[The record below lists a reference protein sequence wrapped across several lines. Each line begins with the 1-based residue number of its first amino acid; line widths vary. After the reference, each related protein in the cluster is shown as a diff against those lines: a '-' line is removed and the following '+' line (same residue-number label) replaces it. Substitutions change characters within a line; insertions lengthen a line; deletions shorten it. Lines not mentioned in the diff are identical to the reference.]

1 MTGDFHENEIDEY
14 GWNNGVSDYPTLFD
28 GTDMVCYEESIRPAV
43 EQYTGNLMSY
53 FYKQRNPGIKE
64 KVISAIPSIEIRN
77 GELMG
82 CTTVVLKEPLADE
95 EMEDLQDL
103 DSAAKAPKTAMKD
116 AWLKS
121 KEKAVSELKGTP
133 FASQQGE
140 TSNAPANSA
149 GDQMLSG
156 IETTAKK
163 SANIT
168 YRGGK
173 KLAQT
178 TARKVKEKREISRTL
193 SEAKNAGSKATEIT
207 KDTASK
213 IRTKNTAAKAVKGK
227 PQKAVKT
234 ASRSMK
240 GVKNSAKGIKT
251 AQRSAKTAQQAAKTA
266 QATAKAA
273 QKAAQA
279 AKATAKATIA
289 GVKAAVR
296 VTIAAVKATIAAVK
310 GLIAAIAAGGWV
322 AVVII
327 LLICLIALIVG
338 SCFGLFFGSDST
350 GTGTSVTQAVTTL
363 NGEFQAHIQEIEDS
377 NSHNRVEFT
386 SNDGVLSINWED
398 VLAVFSAKVTGAEDG
413 TQVASLDDTQV
424 QQMRDI
430 MWEMNAVSSSTRT
443 ESHEVEVTEVDE
455 DGKETTRTE
464 TVTETILEISLT
476 HKTAEEMAQQYNFN
490 ARQNE
495 YLALMSEPENQNLW
509 AELLGGFNSG
519 GGQIMN
525 PNTDWEGT
533 GIFQWPLPQSYTI
546 TSWFGYREDPF
557 TGEIAYH
564 SGTDIGAPG
573 GTPILT
579 AADGTVTIA
588 NAIDTWG
595 GGYGYYIKINHNDT
609 FDTLYAH
616 CSSICVTVGQE
627 VKQGEVIGYVGTT
640 GNSTGNHLHFEV
652 WQNGERTD
660 ALGYFK
666 AKE

>member
-1 MTGDFHENEIDEY
+1 MKEIKTKPE
-14 GWNNGVSDYPTLFD
+14 GGKPRL
-28 GTDMVCYEESIRPAV
+28 
-43 EQYTGNLMSY
+43 
-53 FYKQRNPGIKE
+53 
-64 KVISAIPSIEIRN
+64 
-77 GELMG
+77 
-82 CTTVVLKEPLADE
+82 
-95 EMEDLQDL
+95 L
-103 DSAAKAPKTAMKD
+103 DSAAKAPKTAMRD

-149 GDQMLSG
+149 GDQMLFG

-163 SANIT
+163 GADLT

-178 TARKVKEKREISRTL
+178 TVRKVKEKREISRTL
-193 SEAKNAGSKATEIT
+193 SEAKNTGSKTTEIT

-213 IRTKNTAAKAVKGK
+213 IRTKNTAAKVVKGK

-234 ASRSMK
+234 ANRSMK
-240 GVKNSAKGIKT
+240 GVKNSTKGIKT
-251 AQRSAKTAQQAAKTA
+251 AQQSAKTAQQAAKTA
-266 QATAKAA
+266 QKTAQATAKAV

-279 AKATAKATIA
+279 AKTTAKAAVT
-289 GVKAAVR
+289 GVK
-296 VTIAAVKATIAAVK
+296 TAVKATAAAIKAAVAAIK

-327 LLICLIALIVG
+327 LLICLVALIVG
-338 SCFGLFFGSDST
+338 SCFGLFFGAEST

-377 NSHNRVEFT
+377 NSHDRVEFT

-413 TQVASLDDTQV
+413 AQVASLDDAQV
-424 QQMRDI
+424 QQLRDI

-464 TVTETILEISLT
+464 TVTETILEISIT
-476 HKTAEEMAQQYNFN
+476 HKTPDEMAQQYRFN
-490 ARQNE
+490 ARQSE

-509 AELLGGFNSG
+509 AELLGGFVG
-519 GGQIMN
+519 GGGEIID
-525 PNTDWEGT
+525 PDTDWEGT
-533 GIFQWPLPQSYTI
+533 GIFQWPLPQSYPI
-546 TSWFGYREDPF
+546 TSRFGYREDPF

-573 GTPILT
+573 GTPIL
-579 AADGTVTIA
+579 ASADGTVTIA
-588 NAIDTWG
+588 NAIDSWG
-595 GGYGYYIKINHNDT
+595 GGYGYHIKINHNDT

-616 CSSICVTVGQE
+616 CSSICVTVGQQ

-660 ALGYFK
+660 ALGFFK
-666 AKE
+666 AKGESGS

>member
-1 MTGDFHENEIDEY
+1 MKEIKTKPE
-14 GWNNGVSDYPTLFD
+14 GGKPKL
-28 GTDMVCYEESIRPAV
+28 
-43 EQYTGNLMSY
+43 
-53 FYKQRNPGIKE
+53 
-64 KVISAIPSIEIRN
+64 
-77 GELMG
+77 
-82 CTTVVLKEPLADE
+82 
-95 EMEDLQDL
+95 L
-103 DSAAKAPKTAMKD
+103 DKAAKVPKTAMKD
-116 AWLKS
+116 LWLKS
-121 KEKAVSELKGTP
+121 KEKSISELKETP
-133 FASQQGE
+133 FASQRGE
-140 TSNAPANSA
+140 SSNAPANSA

-156 IETTAKK
+156 IESAAKK
-163 SANIT
+163 GADLT

-178 TARKVKEKREISRTL
+178 TARKVKEKREVSRTL
-193 SEAKNAGSKATEIT
+193 SEAKNAGGKTMEAA

-213 IRTKNTAAKAVKGK
+213 IRTKNTAAKAIKGK
-227 PQKAVKT
+227 PQKTVKT

-240 GVKNSAKGIKT
+240 GVKQGAKGIKT
-251 AQRSAKTAQQAAKTA
+251 AQRSAKTAQQAAKAAQKTA
-266 QATAKAA
+266 QATARAA
-273 QKAAQA
+273 RAAAHA
-279 AKATAKATIA
+279 ARAAARATVA
-289 GVKAAVR
+289 GVRAAIR
-296 VTIAAVKATIAAVK
+296 VTAAAVKAAIAAVK
-310 GLIAAIAAGGWV
+310 GLVAAIAAGGWV

-327 LLICLIALIVG
+327 LLICLIALIIG

-363 NGEFQAHIQEIEDS
+363 NGEFQAHIQEIEKANPHD
-377 NSHNRVEFT
+377 RQEIT
-386 SNDGVLSINWED
+386 SNDGVLSINWKD
-398 VLAVFSAKVTGAEDG
+398 VLAVFSAKVTGAENG
-413 TQVASLDDTQV
+413 SQVASLDDAQV
-424 QQMRDI
+424 QQLRNI

-443 ESHEVEVTEVDE
+443 ESHEVEVTEVGE
-455 DGKETTRTE
+455 DGKETTRTV
-464 TVTETILEISLT
+464 TVTETILEIIIT
-476 HKTAEEMAQQYNFN
+476 HKTAEEMAQQYSFN

-509 AELLGGFNSG
+509 AELLGGFVSSG
-519 GGQIMN
+519 GEIID

-557 TGEIAYH
+557 TGEISYH

-573 GTPILT
+573 GTPILA

-588 NAIDTWG
+588 NAIDSWG
-595 GGYGYYIKINHNDT
+595 GGYGYHIKVNHNDT

-616 CSSICVTVGQE
+616 CSSICVTVGQK

-660 ALGYFK
+660 ALGFFK

>member
-1 MTGDFHENEIDEY
+1 MKEIKTKPE
-14 GWNNGVSDYPTLFD
+14 GGKPRL
-28 GTDMVCYEESIRPAV
+28 
-43 EQYTGNLMSY
+43 
-53 FYKQRNPGIKE
+53 
-64 KVISAIPSIEIRN
+64 
-77 GELMG
+77 
-82 CTTVVLKEPLADE
+82 
-95 EMEDLQDL
+95 L

-116 AWLKS
+116 VWLKS

-156 IETTAKK
+156 IETAAKK
-163 SANIT
+163 SANLT

-266 QATAKAA
+266 QKTAQATAKAA

-327 LLICLIALIVG
+327 LLICLVALIVG
-338 SCFGLFFGSDST
+338 SCFGLFFGAEST

-377 NSHNRVEFT
+377 NSHDRVEFT
-386 SNDGVLSINWED
+386 SNDGALSINWED

-413 TQVASLDDTQV
+413 AQVASLDDAQV
-424 QQMRDI
+424 QQLRDI
-430 MWEMNAVSSSTRT
+430 MWEMNTVSSSTRT
-443 ESHEVEVTEVDE
+443 KSHEVEVTEVDE

-464 TVTETILEISLT
+464 TVTETILEISIT
-476 HKTAEEMAQQYNFN
+476 HKTPEEMAQQYRFN

-509 AELLGGFNSG
+509 AELLGGFVG
-519 GGQIMN
+519 GGGEIID
-525 PNTDWEGT
+525 PDTDWEGT
-533 GIFQWPLPQSYTI
+533 GIFQWPLPQSYPI
-546 TSWFGYREDPF
+546 TSRFGYREDPF

-573 GTPILT
+573 GTPIL
-579 AADGTVTIA
+579 ASADGTVTIA
-588 NAIDTWG
+588 NAIDSWG
-595 GGYGYYIKINHNDT
+595 GGYGYHIKINHNDT

-616 CSSICVTVGQE
+616 CSSICATIGQE

-660 ALGYFK
+660 ALGFFK
-666 AKE
+666 TKE

>member
-1 MTGDFHENEIDEY
+1 MKEIKTKPE
-14 GWNNGVSDYPTLFD
+14 GGKPRL
-28 GTDMVCYEESIRPAV
+28 
-43 EQYTGNLMSY
+43 
-53 FYKQRNPGIKE
+53 
-64 KVISAIPSIEIRN
+64 
-77 GELMG
+77 
-82 CTTVVLKEPLADE
+82 
-95 EMEDLQDL
+95 L

-116 AWLKS
+116 VWLKS

-163 SANIT
+163 GADLT

-178 TARKVKEKREISRTL
+178 TVRKVKEKREISRTL
-193 SEAKNAGSKATEIT
+193 SEAKNTGSKTTEIT

-234 ASRSMK
+234 ASHSMK
-240 GVKNSAKGIKT
+240 SVKNSTKGIKT
-251 AQRSAKTAQQAAKTA
+251 AQQSAKTAQQATKTAQKTA

-279 AKATAKATIA
+279 AKTTAKAAVT
-289 GVKAAVR
+289 GVK
-296 VTIAAVKATIAAVK
+296 TAVKATAAAIKAAVAAIK

-327 LLICLIALIVG
+327 LLICLVALIVG
-338 SCFGLFFGSDST
+338 SCFGLFFGAEST

-377 NSHNRVEFT
+377 NSHDRVEFT

-413 TQVASLDDTQV
+413 AQVASLDDAQV
-424 QQMRDI
+424 QHLRDI
-430 MWEMNAVSSSTRT
+430 MWEMNTVSSSTRT

-464 TVTETILEISLT
+464 TVTETILEISIT
-476 HKTAEEMAQQYNFN
+476 HKNPEEMAQQYQFN

-495 YLALMSEPENQNLW
+495 YLALMLEPENQNLW
-509 AELLGGFNSG
+509 AELLGGFVG
-519 GGQIMN
+519 GGGEIID
-525 PNTDWEGT
+525 PDTDWEGT
-533 GIFQWPLPQSYTI
+533 GIFQWPLPQSYPI
-546 TSWFGYREDPF
+546 TSPFGYREDPF

-573 GTPILT
+573 GTPILA

-588 NAIDTWG
+588 NAIDSWG
-595 GGYGYYIKINHNDT
+595 GGYGYHIKISHNDT

-660 ALGYFK
+660 ALGFFN

>member
-1 MTGDFHENEIDEY
+1 MKEIKTKPE
-14 GWNNGVSDYPTLFD
+14 GGKPK
-28 GTDMVCYEESIRPAV
+28 
-43 EQYTGNLMSY
+43 LMD
-53 FYKQRNPGIKE
+53 K
-64 KVISAIPSIEIRN
+64 
-77 GELMG
+77 
-82 CTTVVLKEPLADE
+82 
-95 EMEDLQDL
+95 
-103 DSAAKAPKTAMKD
+103 AAKVPKTAMKD
-116 AWLKS
+116 LWLKS
-121 KEKAVSELKGTP
+121 KEKSISELKETP
-133 FASQQGE
+133 FASQCGE
-140 TSNAPANSA
+140 SSNAPANSA

-156 IETTAKK
+156 IETTVKK
-163 SANIT
+163 GTNLT

-178 TARKVKEKREISRTL
+178 ATRKLKEKREMSRTL
-193 SEAKNAGSKATEIT
+193 SEAKNAGGKAAETA
-207 KDTASK
+207 KNTASK

-240 GVKNSAKGIKT
+240 SVKQGAKGIKT
-251 AQRSAKTAQQAAKTA
+251 AQRTAKTAQQTAK
-266 QATAKAA
+266 ATAKAT

-279 AKATAKATIA
+279 AKATAKAAVTGA
-289 GVKAAVR
+289 KAVVKATA
-296 VTIAAVKATIAAVK
+296 AAVKATIAAVK

-327 LLICLIALIVG
+327 LLICLIALVIG

-350 GTGTSVTQAVTTL
+350 GTGTSVTQAVSTL
-363 NGEFQAHIQEIEDS
+363 NGEYMAHMQEIEAANPHD
-377 NSHNRVEFT
+377 RQEIT

-413 TQVASLDDTQV
+413 AQVASLDDAQLNEL
-424 QQMRDI
+424 RNI

-443 ESHEVEVTEVDE
+443 ESHEVEITEVDE

-464 TVTETILEISLT
+464 TVTETILEITIT
-476 HKTAEEMAQQYNFN
+476 HKTPEEMSRQYGFNF
-490 ARQNE
+490 RQNE

-509 AELLGGFNSG
+509 AELLGGFVGG

-573 GTPILT
+573 GTPILA

-588 NAIDTWG
+588 NAIDSWG
-595 GGYGYYIKINHNDT
+595 GGYGYHIKINHNNAL
-609 FDTLYAH
+609 DTLYAH
-616 CSSICVTVGQE
+616 CSSICVTAGQE

-660 ALGYFK
+660 ALGFFK

>member
-1 MTGDFHENEIDEY
+1 M
-14 GWNNGVSDYPTLFD
+14 P
-28 GTDMVCYEESIRPAV
+28 
-43 EQYTGNLMSY
+43 
-53 FYKQRNPGIKE
+53 
-64 KVISAIPSIEIRN
+64 
-77 GELMG
+77 
-82 CTTVVLKEPLADE
+82 LKEIKTKPEGGKPRLLE
-95 EMEDLQDL
+95 
-103 DSAAKAPKTAMKD
+103 SAAKAPKTAMKD
-116 AWLKS
+116 VWLKS
-121 KEKAVSELKGTP
+121 KEKAVSEFKGTP

-140 TSNAPANSA
+140 SSNAPANSA

-156 IETTAKK
+156 IETTAKRG
-163 SANIT
+163 ADLT

-193 SEAKNAGSKATEIT
+193 SEAKNAGSKTE
-207 KDTASK
+207 KAVQNASSK
-213 IRTKNTAAKAVKGK
+213 IRTKNAAVKGIKGK

-251 AQRSAKTAQQAAKTA
+251 AQRSAKTAQQTAKTA
-266 QATAKAA
+266 AKAS

-279 AKATAKATIA
+279 ARTAARAAVTGI
-289 GVKAAVR
+289 KAAAR
-296 VTIAAVKATIAAVK
+296 VTVAAVKATIAAVK
-310 GLIAAIAAGGWV
+310 GLVAAIAAGGWV

-363 NGEFQAHIQEIEDS
+363 NGEFQAHIQEIENTTAHDQQ
-377 NSHNRVEFT
+377 EIT

-398 VLAVFSAKVTGAEDG
+398 VLAVFSAKVTGAENG
-413 TQVASLDDTQV
+413 SQVASLDDAQV
-424 QQMRDI
+424 DELRNI
-430 MWEMNAVSSSTRT
+430 MWEMNAVASSTRT
-443 ESHEVEVTEVDE
+443 ESHEVEITEVGE
-455 DGKETTRTE
+455 DGKETTRIVTM
-464 TVTETILEISLT
+464 TETILEIT
-476 HKTAEEMAQQYNFN
+476 IIHETAKEMAQQYSFN

-509 AELLGGFNSG
+509 AELLGGFVG
-519 GGQIMN
+519 GGGEILD

-533 GIFQWPLPQSYTI
+533 GIFQWPLPESFTI
-546 TSWFGYREDPF
+546 TSRFGYREDPF
-557 TGEIAYH
+557 TGEISYH

-573 GTPILT
+573 GTPIL
-579 AADGTVTIA
+579 ASADGTVTIA
-588 NAIDTWG
+588 NAIDSWG
-595 GGYGYYIKINHNDT
+595 GGYGYHIKIRHNDT
-609 FDTLYAH
+609 YETLYAH
-616 CSSICVTVGQE
+616 CSSICVTVGQK

-660 ALGYFK
+660 ALGFFK
-666 AKE
+666 TKE

>member
-1 MTGDFHENEIDEY
+1 MKEIKTKTE
-14 GWNNGVSDYPTLFD
+14 GGKPRLL
-28 GTDMVCYEESIRPAV
+28 E
-43 EQYTGNLMSY
+43 
-53 FYKQRNPGIKE
+53 
-64 KVISAIPSIEIRN
+64 
-77 GELMG
+77 
-82 CTTVVLKEPLADE
+82 
-95 EMEDLQDL
+95 
-103 DSAAKAPKTAMKD
+103 SAAKAPKTAMKD
-116 AWLKS
+116 LWLKS

-163 SANIT
+163 GADLT

-193 SEAKNAGSKATEIT
+193 SEAKNAGGKTAEAA
-207 KDTASK
+207 KDAASK
-213 IRTKNTAAKAVKGK
+213 IRTKNPAAKAVKGK

-251 AQRSAKTAQQAAKTA
+251 AQRSAKTAQQ
-266 QATAKAA
+266 TAKAA
-273 QKAAQA
+273 AKASQKAAQA
-279 AKATAKATIA
+279 ARTAARATVT
-289 GVKAAVR
+289 GVKAAAR
-296 VTIAAVKATIAAVK
+296 VTVAAVKATIAAVK
-310 GLIAAIAAGGWV
+310 GLVAAIAAGGWV

-327 LLICLIALIVG
+327 LLICLIALIIG

-363 NGEFQAHIQEIEDS
+363 NGEFQAHIQEIEKANPHD
-377 NSHNRVEFT
+377 RQEIT
-386 SNDGVLSINWED
+386 SNDGVLSINWKD
-398 VLAVFSAKVTGAEDG
+398 VLAVFSAKVTGAENG
-413 TQVASLDDTQV
+413 SQVASLDDAQV
-424 QQMRDI
+424 QQLRNI

-443 ESHEVEVTEVDE
+443 ESHEVEVTEVGE
-455 DGKETTRTE
+455 DGKETTRTV
-464 TVTETILEISLT
+464 TVTETILEIIIT
-476 HKTAEEMAQQYNFN
+476 HKTAEEMAQQYSFN

-509 AELLGGFNSG
+509 AELLGGFVSSG
-519 GGQIMN
+519 GEIID

-557 TGEIAYH
+557 TGEISYH

-573 GTPILT
+573 GTPILA

-588 NAIDTWG
+588 NAIDSWG
-595 GGYGYYIKINHNDT
+595 GGYGYHIKLNHNDT

-652 WQNGERTD
+652 WQNGERTN
-660 ALGYFK
+660 ALGFFK

>member
-1 MTGDFHENEIDEY
+1 MKEI
-14 GWNNGVSDYPTLFD
+14 
-28 GTDMVCYEESIRPAV
+28 
-43 EQYTGNLMSY
+43 
-53 FYKQRNPGIKE
+53 KQKPDSKKPKLLE
-64 KVISAIPSIEIRN
+64 
-77 GELMG
+77 
-82 CTTVVLKEPLADE
+82 
-95 EMEDLQDL
+95 
-103 DSAAKAPKTAMKD
+103 SAAKAPKTAMKD
-116 AWLKS
+116 LWLKS
-121 KEKAVSELKGTP
+121 KDKSIVELKETP
-133 FASQQGE
+133 FASQRGE
-140 TSNAPANSA
+140 SSNAPANSA

-156 IETTAKK
+156 METTAKK
-163 SANIT
+163 GANLT

-173 KLAQT
+173 KLAQA

-193 SEAKNAGSKATEIT
+193 SEAKDAGGKAGKAAKNTS
-207 KDTASK
+207 SK
-213 IRTKNTAAKAVKGK
+213 IRTKNTVAKAVKGK

-234 ASRSMK
+234 ASRSVK
-240 GVKNSAKGIKT
+240 GVKQSAKGIKT
-251 AQRSAKTAQQAAKTA
+251 AQHSAKTAQQAAKAAQKTA

-289 GVKAAVR
+289 GIKAAVR

-377 NSHNRVEFT
+377 NSHDRVEFT

-413 TQVASLDDTQV
+413 AQVASLDDTQV

-509 AELLGGFNSG
+509 AELLGGFVG
-519 GGQIMN
+519 GGGEIID
-525 PNTDWEGT
+525 PDTDWEGT
-533 GIFQWPLPQSYTI
+533 GIFQWPLPQSYPI
-546 TSWFGYREDPF
+546 TSRFGYREDPF

-573 GTPILT
+573 GTPILA

-588 NAIDTWG
+588 NAIDSWG
-595 GGYGYYIKINHNDT
+595 GGYGYHIKINHNDT

-666 AKE
+666 AKG

>member
-1 MTGDFHENEIDEY
+1 MKEIKTKPEN
-14 GWNNGVSDYPTLFD
+14 GKPRL
-28 GTDMVCYEESIRPAV
+28 
-43 EQYTGNLMSY
+43 
-53 FYKQRNPGIKE
+53 
-64 KVISAIPSIEIRN
+64 
-77 GELMG
+77 
-82 CTTVVLKEPLADE
+82 
-95 EMEDLQDL
+95 L

-140 TSNAPANSA
+140 TSKAPANSA

-413 TQVASLDDTQV
+413 T
-424 QQMRDI
+424 
-430 MWEMNAVSSSTRT
+430 
-443 ESHEVEVTEVDE
+443 
-455 DGKETTRTE
+455 
-464 TVTETILEISLT
+464 
-476 HKTAEEMAQQYNFN
+476 
-490 ARQNE
+490 
-495 YLALMSEPENQNLW
+495 
-509 AELLGGFNSG
+509 
-519 GGQIMN
+519 
-525 PNTDWEGT
+525 
-533 GIFQWPLPQSYTI
+533 
-546 TSWFGYREDPF
+546 
-557 TGEIAYH
+557 
-564 SGTDIGAPG
+564 
-573 GTPILT
+573 
-579 AADGTVTIA
+579 
-588 NAIDTWG
+588 
-595 GGYGYYIKINHNDT
+595 
-609 FDTLYAH
+609 
-616 CSSICVTVGQE
+616 
-627 VKQGEVIGYVGTT
+627 
-640 GNSTGNHLHFEV
+640 
-652 WQNGERTD
+652 
-660 ALGYFK
+660 
-666 AKE
+666 

>member
-1 MTGDFHENEIDEY
+1 MTNKQQKKLLCVDDLRHAEY
-14 GWNNGVSDYPTLFD
+14 YQMQDTFD
-28 GTDMVCYEESIRPAV
+28 
-43 EQYTGNLMSY
+43 NLYS
-53 FYKQRNPGIKE
+53 K
-64 KVISAIPSIEIRN
+64 SRN
-77 GELMG
+77 GEIFQNLM
-82 CTTVVLKEPLADE
+82 PLILSRENILLAYRNI
-95 EMEDLQDL
+95 
-103 DSAAKAPKTAMKD
+103 
-116 AWLKS
+116 KS
-121 KEKAVSELKGTP
+121 NG
-133 FASQQGE
+133 
-140 TSNAPANSA
+140 
-149 GDQMLSG
+149 
-156 IETTAKK
+156 
-163 SANIT
+163 
-168 YRGGK
+168 
-173 KLAQT
+173 
-178 TARKVKEKREISRTL
+178 
-193 SEAKNAGSKATEIT
+193 GSKTRGT
-207 KDTASK
+207 DK
-213 IRTKNTAAKAVKGK
+213 
-227 PQKAVKT
+227 
-234 ASRSMK
+234 
-240 GVKNSAKGIKT
+240 
-251 AQRSAKTAQQAAKTA
+251 
-266 QATAKAA
+266 
-273 QKAAQA
+273 
-279 AKATAKATIA
+279 
-289 GVKAAVR
+289 
-296 VTIAAVKATIAAVK
+296 
-310 GLIAAIAAGGWV
+310 
-322 AVVII
+322 VVIDGI
-327 LLICLIALIVG
+327 
-338 SCFGLFFGSDST
+338 
-350 GTGTSVTQAVTTL
+350 GT
-363 NGEFQAHIQEIEDS
+363 
-377 NSHNRVEFT
+377 
-386 SNDGVLSINWED
+386 NDGVLSINWED

>member
-1 MTGDFHENEIDEY
+1 MKEIKTKPEN
-14 GWNNGVSDYPTLFD
+14 GKPRL
-28 GTDMVCYEESIRPAV
+28 
-43 EQYTGNLMSY
+43 
-53 FYKQRNPGIKE
+53 
-64 KVISAIPSIEIRN
+64 
-77 GELMG
+77 
-82 CTTVVLKEPLADE
+82 
-95 EMEDLQDL
+95 L

-443 ESHEVEVTEVDE
+443 ESHEVEVTEVD
-455 DGKETTRTE
+455 
-464 TVTETILEISLT
+464 
-476 HKTAEEMAQQYNFN
+476 
-490 ARQNE
+490 
-495 YLALMSEPENQNLW
+495 
-509 AELLGGFNSG
+509 
-519 GGQIMN
+519 
-525 PNTDWEGT
+525 
-533 GIFQWPLPQSYTI
+533 
-546 TSWFGYREDPF
+546 
-557 TGEIAYH
+557 
-564 SGTDIGAPG
+564 
-573 GTPILT
+573 
-579 AADGTVTIA
+579 
-588 NAIDTWG
+588 
-595 GGYGYYIKINHNDT
+595 
-609 FDTLYAH
+609 
-616 CSSICVTVGQE
+616 
-627 VKQGEVIGYVGTT
+627 
-640 GNSTGNHLHFEV
+640 
-652 WQNGERTD
+652 
-660 ALGYFK
+660 
-666 AKE
+666 

>member
-1 MTGDFHENEIDEY
+1 MKEIKTKTE
-14 GWNNGVSDYPTLFD
+14 GGKPRF
-28 GTDMVCYEESIRPAV
+28 
-43 EQYTGNLMSY
+43 
-53 FYKQRNPGIKE
+53 
-64 KVISAIPSIEIRN
+64 
-77 GELMG
+77 
-82 CTTVVLKEPLADE
+82 
-95 EMEDLQDL
+95 L
-103 DSAAKAPKTAMKD
+103 DSAVKVPKTAMKD

-156 IETTAKK
+156 IETAAKK
-163 SANIT
+163 GADFT

-178 TARKVKEKREISRTL
+178 TARKVNEKREISRTL

-240 GVKNSAKGIKT
+240 SVKNSAKGIKT
-251 AQRSAKTAQQAAKTA
+251 AQRSAKTAQQAAKTAQKTA

-296 VTIAAVKATIAAVK
+296 VTIAAVKATIA
-310 GLIAAIAAGGWV
+310 
-322 AVVII
+322 
-327 LLICLIALIVG
+327 ALIVG

-377 NSHNRVEFT
+377 NSHDRVEFT

-413 TQVASLDDTQV
+413 AQVASLDDTQV

-476 HKTAEEMAQQYNFN
+476 HKTAEEMTQQYNFN

-573 GTPILT
+573 GTPILA

-588 NAIDTWG
+588 NAIDSWG
-595 GGYGYYIKINHNDT
+595 GGYGYHIKISHNDT

-666 AKE
+666 AKG

>member
-1 MTGDFHENEIDEY
+1 MKEIKTKPEN
-14 GWNNGVSDYPTLFD
+14 GKPRL
-28 GTDMVCYEESIRPAV
+28 
-43 EQYTGNLMSY
+43 
-53 FYKQRNPGIKE
+53 
-64 KVISAIPSIEIRN
+64 
-77 GELMG
+77 
-82 CTTVVLKEPLADE
+82 
-95 EMEDLQDL
+95 L

-234 ASRSMK
+234 ASRSVK
-240 GVKNSAKGIKT
+240 GVKQSAKGIKT
-251 AQRSAKTAQQAAKTA
+251 AQHSAKTAQQEARDKANEIVKTAQKTA